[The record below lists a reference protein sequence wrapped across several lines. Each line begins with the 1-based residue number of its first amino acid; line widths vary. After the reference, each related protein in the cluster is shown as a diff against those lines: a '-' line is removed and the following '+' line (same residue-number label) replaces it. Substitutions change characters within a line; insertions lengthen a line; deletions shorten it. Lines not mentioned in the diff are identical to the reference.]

1 MIRRPPRSTRTDTL
15 FPYATLFRSVDDRG
29 AAALLERE
37 DVAAFRAQREDE
49 AAADRP
55 VFARLGTGAAI
66 FDVAAQ
72 SRDILAEHQPGAGA
86 RAQQA
91 VEAVV
96 AQRIAN
102 RRGDRKSVVWGK
114 RVSVRVGRGG
124 RRKSTKK

>member
-55 VFARLGTGAAI
+55 VFARLGTGADI

-72 SRDILAEHQPGAGA
+72 SREILAEHQPGAGA
-86 RAQQA
+86 RAQPA
-91 VEAVV
+91 VSAVV
-96 AQRIAN
+96 DQRIATRPSQET
-102 RRGDRKSVVWGK
+102 RRAS
-114 RVSVRVGRGG
+114 
-124 RRKSTKK
+124 